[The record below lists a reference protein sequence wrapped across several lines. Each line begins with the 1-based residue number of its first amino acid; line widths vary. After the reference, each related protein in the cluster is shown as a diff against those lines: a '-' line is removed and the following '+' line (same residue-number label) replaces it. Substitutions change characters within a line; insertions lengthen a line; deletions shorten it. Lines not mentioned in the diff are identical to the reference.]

1 MNDKLI
7 VKGARE
13 NNLKNLNIELPKNKL
28 IVMTGVSGSGK
39 SSLAFDTIFQ
49 EGERRFIESLSSF
62 ARQFIGSNEKPD
74 VDSIEGLSPAIS
86 IDQKSASHNPRST
99 VGTVTEIYD
108 YLRVLFSRVG
118 TPYCPNHHIPIS
130 SLSIDQIVD
139 RIMEYPQGSRLYIT
153 APVIFRQKGEHKGVF
168 EKYLKQGFS
177 RALVDGEMVDLEDEI
192 PTLERTKKHNIYIV
206 LERMVMKEGVRSR
219 IFDAVELAVK
229 ESDGYCVLYTD
240 GKEEFYSTKFA
251 CPECGFS
258 LASLEPRI
266 FSFNSPLGAC
276 PDCNG
281 LGKKLSIS
289 EDLLVDKEKS
299 INNDAILAYKNWEK
313 DNLTRVELLQTCD
326 HYKIDRNKP
335 FKDLTD
341 REKKIILYG
350 SPDIIHFKMNA
361 SSGRNH
367 DKDDKYEGV
376 ITNFERRY
384 RETSSDWIREWLE
397 GYMVEATCDTCLGK
411 RLNPSILNIFIND
424 KSIAD
429 VCDMSIEELYHWFG
443 NLSLSKE
450 KTEIAR
456 QAIKEIRDRLHF
468 LMNVGL
474 DYLTLAR
481 SADTLSGGEAQRIRL
496 ATQIGSQLTGVLYVL
511 DEPSIGLHQR
521 DNARLIG
528 TLKEMR
534 DLGNTLIVV
543 EHDDETMKSADWLVD
558 IGPGA
563 GEHGGRLVAEGT
575 PEEVM
580 ANPASLTGMY
590 LSGKMKIDLP
600 KERRKIGKEFIEI
613 KGASE
618 NNLKNVNVK
627 IPLGV
632 LTVITGVSG
641 SGKSSLINEVL
652 YKNAFV
658 KLYKSHRITPGK
670 CDKILGLDKI
680 DRIIQISQ
688 QPIGRTPRSNP
699 ATYTG
704 VFDDIREIFAQ
715 TTDAKIRNYDKGKFS
730 FNVRGG
736 RCEACGGD
744 GVKRI
749 SMQFLPDVYV
759 PCEVC
764 KGKRYTSE
772 TLEIKFKD
780 KNIADVLDMRI
791 EEALEF
797 FDAVPKV
804 KKKLQSLYDVGLGYM
819 KLGQSSVEL
828 SGGEAQRVKLAYELQ
843 SKISPSTLYILDE
856 PTTGL
861 HVHDIK
867 RLMEVIGRIADQG
880 ATVLIIEHNLDVIK
894 LADYIID
901 MGPEGGDKGGTVV
914 FSGRPEDLVKCEN
927 SYTGKYLKPLLDA
940 E

>member
-1 MNDKLI
+1 MLYSND
-7 VKGARE
+7 
-13 NNLKNLNIELPKNKL
+13 
-28 IVMTGVSGSGK
+28 
-39 SSLAFDTIFQ
+39 Q
-49 EGERRFIESLSSF
+49 
-62 ARQFIGSNEKPD
+62 
-74 VDSIEGLSPAIS
+74 
-86 IDQKSASHNPRST
+86 
-99 VGTVTEIYD
+99 
-108 YLRVLFSRVG
+108 
-118 TPYCPNHHIPIS
+118 
-130 SLSIDQIVD
+130 
-139 RIMEYPQGSRLYIT
+139 
-153 APVIFRQKGEHKGVF
+153 
-168 EKYLKQGFS
+168 
-177 RALVDGEMVDLEDEI
+177 
-192 PTLERTKKHNIYIV
+192 
-206 LERMVMKEGVRSR
+206 
-219 IFDAVELAVK
+219 
-229 ESDGYCVLYTD
+229 
-240 GKEEFYSTKFA
+240 EEFYSTKHA
-251 CPECGFS
+251 CPECGYS

-289 EDLLVDKEKS
+289 EELIVDKDKS
-299 INNDAILAYKNWEK
+299 INKDAITVYKNWEK

-341 REKKIILYG
+341 KEKKIILYG
-350 SPDIIHFKMNA
+350 SPDIIHFKMTA

-367 DKDDKYEGV
+367 DKDDRYEGV
-376 ITNFERRY
+376 ISNFERRY

-590 LSGKMKIDLP
+590 LSGKMRIDLP

-618 NNLKNVNVK
+618 NNLKKVNVK

-670 CDKILGLDKI
+670 CDKIL
-680 DRIIQISQ
+680 
-688 QPIGRTPRSNP
+688 
-699 ATYTG
+699 
-704 VFDDIREIFAQ
+704 
-715 TTDAKIRNYDKGKFS
+715 
-730 FNVRGG
+730 
-736 RCEACGGD
+736 
-744 GVKRI
+744 
-749 SMQFLPDVYV
+749 
-759 PCEVC
+759 
-764 KGKRYTSE
+764 
-772 TLEIKFKD
+772 
-780 KNIADVLDMRI
+780 
-791 EEALEF
+791 
-797 FDAVPKV
+797 
-804 KKKLQSLYDVGLGYM
+804 
-819 KLGQSSVEL
+819 
-828 SGGEAQRVKLAYELQ
+828 
-843 SKISPSTLYILDE
+843 
-856 PTTGL
+856 
-861 HVHDIK
+861 
-867 RLMEVIGRIADQG
+867 
-880 ATVLIIEHNLDVIK
+880 
-894 LADYIID
+894 
-901 MGPEGGDKGGTVV
+901 
-914 FSGRPEDLVKCEN
+914 
-927 SYTGKYLKPLLDA
+927 
-940 E
+940 